1 MSQYDRALLR
11 AAARDKGD
19 RTPTDLSRRLMVAP
33 ATGWRLWNGHTAP
46 SAALVAAVDAAYGVP
61 AAALLRRTPV
71 AA

>member
-1 MSQYDRALLR
+1 MPLYDRALLR

-33 ATGWRLWNGHTAP
+33 VTAWRLWNGVTAP
-46 SAALVAAVDAAYGVP
+46 SAAIVAAVDATYGVP
-61 AAALLRRTPV
+61 AAALLRPATD